1 MKGPYGLETSEHC
14 QTCKVKASGFF
25 CQLSAAALKDFDEIR
40 SSSTY
45 PEGAVL
51 FLEKQDP
58 RGVFVLCE
66 GEVKLS
72 ISSSG
77 GKTLILR
84 IAKPG
89 EVLGLM
95 STMAGMPYEATA
107 ETIHPCQ
114 VAYIRRDDFLR
125 FIARHPEVYQGV
137 VKQLMSLYQ
146 GACSQLRTVGLSSS
160 APEKLARL
168 LLDMCATGKQ
178 TDQGT
183 QIKLPLTHEEIAALI
198 GTTRETVTRTLSEFK
213 SNHLVA
219 LHGSNLMISNRAALE
234 SLGAD

>member
-14 QTCKVKASGFF
+14 QTCKQRGSTFF
-25 CQLSAAALKDFDEIR
+25 CHLSPAALKDFDEIR
-40 SSSTY
+40 SSASY
-45 PEGAVL
+45 PDGAVL

-58 RGVFVLCE
+58 RGVFVLCA

-95 STMAGMPYEATA
+95 STLSGMPYEVTA
-107 ETIHPCQ
+107 ETIRPCQ
-114 VAYIRRDDFLR
+114 VAYIRSDDFLK
-125 FIARHPEVYQGV
+125 FIGKHLEASQGV
-137 VKQLMSLYQ
+137 LRQMASSYRA
-146 GACSQLRTVGLSSS
+146 ACYRLRTVGLSSS

-168 LLDMCATGKQ
+168 LLDWSADGKE
-178 TDQGT
+178 TEQGT

-198 GTTRETVTRTLSEFK
+198 GTTRETVTRTLSDFK
-213 SNHLVA
+213 IHNLVA
-219 LHGSNLMISNRAALE
+219 THGSNLTIANRLALE